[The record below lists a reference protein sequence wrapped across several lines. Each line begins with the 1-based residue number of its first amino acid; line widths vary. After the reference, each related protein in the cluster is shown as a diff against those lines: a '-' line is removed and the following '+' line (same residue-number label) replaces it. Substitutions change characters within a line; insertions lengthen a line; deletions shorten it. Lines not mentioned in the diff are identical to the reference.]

1 MKHILYLISLLL
13 LLGACTDETYTDEP
27 SANGGKP
34 GKPVPVNLSL
44 SIQPLQS
51 PLDAGTKAGGETI
64 SSTEVCKGMEIS
76 LVKTPVAP
84 ATRAADMNEIK
95 NFWVFQFNGTKPE
108 STLAKASFYSTN
120 EVKTV
125 TLATSSSGQK
135 NRIIVIANA
144 EQGTFSELQ
153 TTPTNYTLADFNNLG
168 IAYDDES
175 SSFPANYPLFTPTVT
190 PSSNPP
196 RPVLSGSTDMVVAKN
211 SQADIML
218 YRSTAQVTVKLRL
231 GNAMQNKYTH
241 WSYQFMSVPKKTVYH
256 SIGRTPAF
264 PGSSVGYADYKL
276 TGISLSTTTSTIEN
290 VNLPVNLQHPVE
302 YTTPEK
308 RRTNAPLNA
317 TYLQIVGMQMTSGNI
332 ISRSVIYQIHLG
344 SNFTDDYS
352 VSPNFS
358 YTYNITITGENADDS
373 RVIKFIPGYFGGKL
387 TRYKADGSELKQ
399 GETSEEAVS
408 WRYKMR
414 NEVYISDVNSLG
426 GIQWQNSGSMPGDLN
441 SLMDGRKNTWE
452 LRQSTNYLAIAGCFA
467 LNSPEP
473 GTMDAM
479 TWYTPSFGQS
489 LAIYVGGSNTLK
501 TLPNTF
507 YWSSTA
513 NGTYAWGTQV
523 WTGEST
529 PQSPS
534 ESYNLRC
541 IKDLNLDD
549 AIQ

>member
-13 LLGACTDETYTDEP
+13 LLGACTDETYTDEL
-27 SANGGKP
+27 SAHDGKP

-84 ATRAADMNEIK
+84 ETRAADMSEIK
-95 NFWVFQFNGTKPE
+95 NFWVFQFSGTKPE

-125 TLATSSSGQK
+125 ELTTSSPGQK

-144 EQGTFSELQ
+144 EDGTFKNLKINN
-153 TTPTNYTLADFNNLG
+153 TTLADFFNLG

-175 SSFPANYPLFTPTVT
+175 SSFPANYPLLTPTVN
-190 PSSNPP
+190 PSANPP
-196 RPVLSGSTDMVVAKN
+196 RLVLSGSTDMVVAKN

-231 GNAMQNKYTH
+231 GDAMENKYTK

-256 SIGRTPAF
+256 SIGRTPVF

-276 TGISLSTTTSTIEN
+276 TGISLSSTTTSTIEN
-290 VNLPVNLQHPVE
+290 VNLPVNLQYPVE

-308 RRTNAPLNA
+308 RRTNAPLGA
-317 TYLQIVGMQMTSGNI
+317 TYLQIVGMQMTDPNI

-358 YTYNITITGENADDS
+358 YTYNITITGENVDDS

-387 TRYKADGSELKQ
+387 TRYKADGSALKP
-399 GETSEEAVS
+399 EVPSEEAVS
-408 WRYKMR
+408 WRYEKR
-414 NEVYISDVNSLG
+414 NEVYISDTKD
-426 GIQWQNSGSMPGDLN
+426 GIQWKNSGSMPGTKSDF
-441 SLMDGRKNTWE
+441 MDGRKNTWE
-452 LRQSTNYLAIAGCFA
+452 LRESTNYLAIAGCFA
-467 LNSPEP
+467 LNSPKPSTEE
-473 GTMDAM
+473 AM

-523 WTGEST
+523 WTG
-529 PQSPS
+529 QSSPLLPS

-541 IKDLNLDD
+541 IKDLNSDD